1 MSRWVVIA
9 AGLLLVL
16 TAWNSTGHHQG
27 DEYFQI
33 LEFAAYKL
41 GVTEVGELAWEYEE
55 RMRPALQPAI
65 AYAVYRLLG
74 GVGSADPFLVAFLLR
89 LLSAACTLW
98 VAALLYRRYVSTVP
112 NSLHSAFTLLL
123 LFHWCAYYNGVRF
136 SSENWS
142 GLAAVLGLLTYPIH
156 GPIGSRQYTTSG
168 GRSSFLSGVCFGLA
182 FLFRYQAG
190 LLAAGFG
197 LWLVLVYRPQWQAIA
212 RLVAGGLTAV
222 VVAYPLTYWLY
233 GEWTLPAYNYFAANL
248 IEGRAA
254 GYGTLPW
261 YGYFELVVLRGIP
274 PLGLLYLGGTIVFLM
289 MYRRDPVSWMVAV
302 FVLVHMVLARK
313 DIRFLFPLIPL
324 LPVLLAGTGS
334 VANLRYGPFWQRRWV
349 RGAAWLCFG
358 VNVVLLLSVVVR
370 RADSGTGPAA
380 FIYRTYPNGVNLT
393 GPGAR
398 MFTAEGTTPRFY
410 LRPGTRVV
418 ELPFDTTGTCGP
430 APEPC
435 LYVEHSRQPPELPV
449 GSELQYTDR
458 TPFIDAVNVLGW
470 ADREKWWYVYR
481 LPDG

>member
-1 MSRWVVIA
+1 MNRWVVGA
-9 AGLLLVL
+9 AALLLVL

-41 GVTEVGELAWEYEE
+41 GITEIDELAWEYGE
-55 RMRPALQPAI
+55 RMRPALQPAL
-65 AYAVYRLLG
+65 AYALYQLLG
-74 GVGSADPFLVAFLLR
+74 GVGGVDPFVVAFLLR
-89 LLSAACTLW
+89 LLSAGLTLW
-98 VAALLYRRYVSTVP
+98 VALLLYRRYAAVVP
-112 NSLHSAFTLLL
+112 DGLRPAFIALL

-142 GLAAVLGLLTYPIH
+142 GLAAVLGLLTYPIRSL
-156 GPIGSRQYTTSG
+156 GAKRQFTPAGGKSAFYSG
-168 GRSSFLSGVCFGLA
+168 AYFGLA

-190 LLAAGFG
+190 LLTAGFG
-197 LWLVLVYRPQWQAIA
+197 LWLVFVHRVHWKEIT
-212 RLVAGGLTAV
+212 RLVAGGLAV
-222 VVAYPLTYWLY
+222 LLLAYPLTYWLY

-274 PLGLLYLGGTIVFLM
+274 PLGLLYLGGTLAYLWV
-289 MYRRDPVSWMVAV
+289 YRRDPVTWMVGT
-302 FVLVHMVLARK
+302 FVLVHMLLARK

-324 LPVLLAGTGS
+324 LPVLLAGAGS
-334 VANLRYGPFWQRRWV
+334 AVYTRYGPFWNRRWV
-349 RGAAWLCFG
+349 RLATWLCFG
-358 VNVVLLLSVVVR
+358 VNAVLLLSVLAR

-380 FIYRTYPNGVNLT
+380 YIYRAFPTGAKLT

-398 MFTAEGTTPRFY
+398 LFTAEGTTPRYY
-410 LRPGTRVV
+410 LRPGTKIV
-418 ELPFDTTGTCGP
+418 ERPSDAAGTCGP
-430 APEPC
+430 APAPC
-435 LYVEHSRQPPELPV
+435 LYVEHTRQTPELPA
-449 GSELQYTDR
+449 GSELLYTDR
-458 TPFIDAVNVLGW
+458 TPLIDAVNVLGW